1 MSILIIIVCL
11 GVMKVSGLNPPVKLS
26 DYFIHHFMIITGKLI
41 LVSSIVAVFIMMT
54 QPKNSASYIIVGFSI
69 LIIFHFLEGFSI
81 QRTFLNTLK
90 KND

>member
-11 GVMKVSGLNPPVKLS
+11 GAMKVSGLNPSVKLS
-26 DYFIHHFMIITGKLI
+26 DYFTHHFMIFIGKLI

-54 QPKNSASYIIVGFSI
+54 QPENTAYYIIVGFSI

-81 QRTFLNTLK
+81 QRTFLNTRK